1 MIKNLL
7 PLFLLLSTSPTKAIE
22 HSVPFSIDGVLSHL
36 RFTGSSTNITAVAT
50 HFLRLHPYLE
60 ETATAKT
67 PSTILDN
74 LVRTMS
80 LHATLAPGE
89 TFCHPVAAASNYLP
103 LAYTS
108 RTEPFYFPIETAK
121 SSILYQPLV
130 YPLAAHLLRSHQ
142 QKHGGRAP
150 GRIIDLGCGC
160 GQRSAELH
168 AELHASGWNVVGV
181 DFGPNIEC
189 AKKMHGDPSGLT
201 WLSLNL
207 DRDRTSDNRLS
218 WRSAEATQQLVALA
232 AGAVLVSS
240 DVIEHLMDPF
250 ALLSLVQRLLA
261 AGAVSAVFS
270 TPERDIIYNEDG
282 AVPGEMWH
290 PGPPSNDCHV
300 REWNLHEFKAM
311 LRCFPGLELVLSGV
325 TQSSDLGPEEGTSV
339 AVVRLDIGG
348 VGGSDDGGGD
358 GSDRERDRG
367 RDRGRAVVDHCG
379 GIEMK
384 PLAQYGSVAC
394 DLVPYTY

>member
-7 PLFLLLSTSPTKAIE
+7 PLFLLLSTSPIKATE
-22 HSVPFSIDGVLSHL
+22 HSVPFTIDGVLSHL

-50 HFLRLHPYLE
+50 HFLSLHPYLI

-67 PSTILDN
+67 PSPILDN
-74 LVRTMS
+74 LVSTMS

-168 AELHASGWNVVGV
+168 ANGWNVVGV
-181 DFGPNIEC
+181 DFGQNIEC
-189 AKKMHGDPSGLT
+189 AKKMHGEPSGLT
-201 WLSLNL
+201 WLSLDL
-207 DRDRTSDNRLS
+207 DRDRTSDNHLS

-250 ALLSLVQRLLA
+250 ALLSLVHRLLA

-325 TQSSDLGPEEGTSV
+325 TQSSDLVPDEGTSV

-348 VGGSDDGGGD
+348 VSSGD
-358 GSDRERDRG
+358 RIDRERDRG
-367 RDRGRAVVDHCG
+367 RDRGDIYLYHGIEYQLTHAVVDHCG

-394 DLVPYTY
+394 DLV

>member
-1 MIKNLL
+1 MPLPPSPSLSSARAGRLL
-7 PLFLLLSTSPTKAIE
+7 EAALVSSDARSRTPLLAAAAHGRGAAVAALAAAGAPLEQADAGGNTPLLCACASG
-22 HSVPFSIDGVLSHL
+22 SIDGVQCLLGRGAAASH
-36 RFTGSSTNITAVAT
+36 RNVAGHDALACAAIGGHVALLPLLLPLCSERVPEAMVHAALAEQPKVALALAELCPLPLPPPADGAKT
-50 HFLRLHPYLE
+50 HSACAQLVQALWQRSGE
-60 ETATAKT
+60 ETLAATSPP
-67 PSTILDN
+67 PSGRAASRSGD
-74 LVRTMS
+74 
-80 LHATLAPGE
+80 HFAPAS
-89 TFCHPVAAASNYLP
+89 PVAACQLP
-103 LAYTS
+103 SHAT
-108 RTEPFYFPIETAK
+108 TA
-121 SSILYQPLV
+121 
-130 YPLAAHLLRSHQ
+130 A
-142 QKHGGRAP
+142 
-150 GRIIDLGCGC
+150 
-160 GQRSAELH
+160 
-168 AELHASGWNVVGV
+168 
-181 DFGPNIEC
+181 
-189 AKKMHGDPSGLT
+189 M
-201 WLSLNL
+201 
-207 DRDRTSDNRLS
+207 
-218 WRSAEATQQLVALA
+218 A

-394 DLVPYTY
+394 DLV